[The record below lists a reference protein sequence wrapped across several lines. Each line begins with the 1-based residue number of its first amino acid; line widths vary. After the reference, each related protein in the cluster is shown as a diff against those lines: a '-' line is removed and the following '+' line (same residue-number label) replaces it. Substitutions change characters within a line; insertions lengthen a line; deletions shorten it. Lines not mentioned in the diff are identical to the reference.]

1 MQTLTLITP
10 DDWHCHL
17 RDGTPLQ
24 RTVPDQARIFS
35 RSIVM
40 PNLVPP
46 VTTIEQAQAYYQ
58 RIMQHQSAD
67 SAFKP
72 LMTLFLNSSI
82 TSETLHAMHAVEYM
96 TACKYYPAGATTHSN
111 AGAASIQSLRDQL
124 TVMQQLNIPLLV
136 HGESIDSQID
146 IFDRE
151 AHFLKHEL
159 SWVLNTFPDLRV
171 VIEHVSTRQAAD
183 FVKQAGENVAAT
195 VTPHHLLLNRNDM
208 LMGGIRPDYYC
219 LPILKTAQDQHAL
232 IEAVISGH
240 PRFFLGTDSAP
251 HAKSKKYNA
260 CGCAGIYSAPCALE
274 LYAEVFDR
282 HNAMDKLESF
292 ASLNGPRF
300 YQLADNQTSMTL
312 IKQPWQV
319 PEELPY
325 NNETITP
332 FYAGKT
338 LQWQIQT

>member
-1 MQTLTLITP
+1 MQTLTLIKP

-17 RDGTPLQ
+17 RDGTALQ
-24 RTVPDQARIFS
+24 RTVPDQARIFA
-35 RSIVM
+35 RTIVM

-46 VTTIEQAQAYYQ
+46 VTTIEQAQAYHQ
-58 RIMQHQSAD
+58 RIMQHQPANSD
-67 SAFKP
+67 LTP
-72 LMTLFLNSSI
+72 LMTLFLNNSI
-82 TSETLHAMHAVEYM
+82 SSETLHAMHAVDCM

-111 AGAASIQSLRDQL
+111 AGAASIQNLREQL

-136 HGESIDSQID
+136 HGESIDSQVD

-151 AHFLKHEL
+151 AHFLEHEL
-159 SWVLNTFPDLRV
+159 GWVLNTFPDLRV
-171 VIEHVSTRQAAD
+171 VIEHVSTRQAAE
-183 FVKQAGENVAAT
+183 FVKQAGDNVAAT

-219 LPILKTAQDQHAL
+219 LPILKTAKDQHAL

-251 HAKSKKYNA
+251 HAKSKKHTA

-274 LYAEVFDR
+274 LYAEIFDR
-282 HNAMDKLESF
+282 HNALNKLEGF

-300 YQLADNQTSMTL
+300 YQLADNQSKITL
-312 IKQPWQV
+312 INNPWQV
-319 PEELPY
+319 PDQLPY

-332 FYAGKT
+332 LYAGKT
-338 LQWQIQT
+338 LQWQIQA